1 MATHPLLLDELLD
14 PRVFEQAPSRSELAA
29 DLEVRLSR
37 VAADDAEARLDA
49 LRNFQQAAIFRVAV
63 VDLTGVLP
71 LMKVSDRLTDIAELV
86 LEAALALAWQELV
99 ARHGEPRCVADG
111 AARPARFA
119 IVAYGKLGGLELG
132 YGSDLDLVFLNDSE
146 GEQQQTD
153 GAQPLDNAVFFS
165 RLTRRIISILTM
177 HTTSGKLYEV
187 DIRLRPSGQ
196 SGLLVS
202 SLTAFDLYQRQDAWT
217 WEHQALLR
225 SRAVAGDAGV
235 KAAFEQLRVKALTT
249 YVRRENL
256 AKEVADMRQRMRD
269 ELSKGTPE
277 LLDVKQDPGRHH
289 RHRVPRAVPRAAGGL
304 ALPGPGPLVRQ
315 HPAAGGAGRPRHPRA
330 RRRGGAGRG
339 LPHLPPAHAPPEPG
353 RRAGPGAPGRGG
365 GAGGHRG
372 PALAGGV
379 LY

>member
-1 MATHPLLLDELLD
+1 
-14 PRVFEQAPSRSELAA
+14 
-29 DLEVRLSR
+29 
-37 VAADDAEARLDA
+37 
-49 LRNFQQAAIFRVAV
+49 

-86 LEAALALAWQELV
+86 LEAALALAWQELG
-99 ARHGEPRCVADG
+99 ARHGEPRCTAGGVT
-111 AARPARFA
+111 RPARFA

-165 RLTRRIISILTM
+165 RLTRRVISILTM

-202 SLTAFDLYQRQDAWT
+202 SLIAFDLYQRQDAWT

-277 LLDVKQDPGRHH
+277 LLDVKQDPGGITDIEFLVQYLVLREAWRFPDLVRWSDNIRQLEALAAHGILAPADAEALAEAYRTYRQRMHH
-289 RHRVPRAVPRAAGGL
+289 LNLAGAPGLVPRAEAAALVATVIRHWRA
-304 ALPGPGPLVRQ
+304 VFYTD
-315 HPAAGGAGRPRHPRA
+315 
-330 RRRGGAGRG
+330 
-339 LPHLPPAHAPPEPG
+339 APQSAE
-353 RRAGPGAPGRGG
+353 
-365 GAGGHRG
+365 
-372 PALAGGV
+372 
-379 LY
+379 